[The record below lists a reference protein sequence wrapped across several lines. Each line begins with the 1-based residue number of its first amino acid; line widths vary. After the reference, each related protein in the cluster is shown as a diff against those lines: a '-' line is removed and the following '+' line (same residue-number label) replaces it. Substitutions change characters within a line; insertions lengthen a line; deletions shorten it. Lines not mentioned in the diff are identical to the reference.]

1 VNRNR
6 TAPPPA
12 ALPPAPAVYLVDD
25 DAGMLNSLTAV
36 MEVASLPARG
46 YPSAEAFL
54 EAYDPEQP
62 GCLVVDVRMPG
73 MSGVDLLERL
83 RAAGSGLPAIVITG
97 HGDVPTAVRSMKL
110 GAVEFLEKPVD
121 PRGLVEKVR
130 EALEK
135 DSARR
140 AVRETAREARRR
152 MAALTHREREVLRLL
167 VAGLSN
173 KQVAAEMGI
182 SVKTVEHHRAHVM
195 SKTAALNVAD
205 LVRLK
210 MLADGP

>member
-1 VNRNR
+1 MSGDRS
-6 TAPPPA
+6 A
-12 ALPPAPAVYLVDD
+12 PPAPVVYLVDD
-25 DAGMLNSLTAV
+25 DAGMRDSLTAV
-36 MEVASLPARG
+36 MEVASLAARG

-54 EAYDPEQP
+54 EAYDPRQS

-83 RAAGSGLPAIVITG
+83 RAAGSDLPAIVITG

-130 EALEK
+130 DALEK
-135 DSARR
+135 DSAGRR
-140 AVRETAREARRR
+140 VRETAREARQR

-167 VAGLSN
+167 VAGRSN
-173 KQVAAEMGI
+173 KQVAVEMGI

>member
-1 VNRNR
+1 MSRNK
-6 TAPPPA
+6 TA
-12 ALPPAPAVYLVDD
+12 PPAPAVYLVDD
-25 DAGMLNSLTAV
+25 DAGMLNSLAAV
-36 MEVASLPARG
+36 MEVASLHARG

-54 EAYDPEQP
+54 EAYDPRRS

-83 RAAGSGLPAIVITG
+83 RAAGSDLPAIVITG

-121 PRGLVEKVR
+121 PRALVEKVR
-130 EALEK
+130 EALER
-135 DSARR
+135 DSAGR
-140 AVRETAREARRR
+140 AVRETAREARQR
-152 MAALTHREREVLRLL
+152 MATLTHREREVLRLL
-167 VAGLSN
+167 VAGFSN
-173 KQVAAEMGI
+173 KQIAIEMGI

-210 MLADGP
+210 MLADGS

>member
-1 VNRNR
+1 
-6 TAPPPA
+6 
-12 ALPPAPAVYLVDD
+12 
-25 DAGMLNSLTAV
+25 
-36 MEVASLPARG
+36 
-46 YPSAEAFL
+46 
-54 EAYDPEQP
+54 
-62 GCLVVDVRMPG
+62 
-73 MSGVDLLERL
+73 
-83 RAAGSGLPAIVITG
+83 VITG

-110 GAVEFLEKPVD
+110 GAVDFLEKPVD

-167 VAGLSN
+167 AAGLSN
-173 KQVAAEMGI
+173 KQAAAEMGI